1 MPQILRRFERRQ
13 RGGTESWSRDSDATT
28 QWRSRVKH
36 IKTPILICLFV
47 FVFVF
52 VFAFVSS
59 FSMNNKT
66 IYMTYHSQLPPV
78 VMKRWLDLNPEYQ
91 IDFSLDIE
99 CIQFIDSELSRSIA
113 ELFIHIHRGM
123 YKADLW
129 RLCKLYIHGGVYAD
143 IDMVPFAPISNIT
156 SVPSVTFYSCLSLC
170 DDNIFQALMVHSRK
184 RSPLLLG
191 FLISFILNKP
201 YMNIDN
207 GPTTDMYE
215 FILYNVRAQAAAVY
229 GPQLIP
235 TKLQPY
241 IYYTLSQ
248 IYIPVTVSSLKGSQL
263 IPLYYFPP
271 SIKYTLHIHP
281 KSQNK
286 WVIANQDKLVMK
298 IANHCLR
305 VYLVDAGAAD
315 AGVDIHSSFIVDI
328 CIQLPDNEPE
338 VIYLFQECIREPPRI
353 STCYIADCNGK
364 NIMDC
369 RDPNYIRD
377 RGWMN
382 R

>member
-1 MPQILRRFERRQ
+1 M
-13 RGGTESWSRDSDATT
+13 
-28 QWRSRVKH
+28 
-36 IKTPILICLFV
+36 
-47 FVFVF
+47 
-52 VFAFVSS
+52 
-59 FSMNNKT
+59 NKT

-78 VMKRWLDLNPEYQ
+78 VMKRWQDLNPEYT
-91 IDFSLDIE
+91 IDFSLDVD
-99 CIQFIDSELSRSIA
+99 CIQFIDSELSRSIS
-113 ELFIHIHRGM
+113 EIFMHIPRGM

-143 IDMVPFAPISNIT
+143 IDLVPFVPISKMM
-156 SVPSVTFYSCLSLC
+156 SAPSVTFYSGLSLSH
-170 DDNIFQALMVHSRK
+170 DSIFQALMVHSRK

-191 FLISFILNKP
+191 FLMSFILNKP
-201 YMNIDN
+201 YLLVDN

-215 FILYNVRAQAAAVY
+215 FILYNVRAQAAAEVAAAVAAGT
-229 GPQLIP
+229 GPPSIP
-235 TKLQPY
+235 DKLQPY
-241 IYYTLSQ
+241 VYYTLPQ
-248 IYIPVTVSSLKGSQL
+248 IYIPITVSSLKGSQL

-281 KSQNK
+281 KSKNK

-305 VYLVDAGAAD
+305 VDLVGVDRGAGA
-315 AGVDIHSSFIVDI
+315 DIDTSFIVDI

-338 VIYLFQECIREPPRI
+338 VIYLFQECVREPPRI
-353 STCYIADCNGK
+353 STCYISNSNGQ

-369 RDPNYIRD
+369 RDPLYIRD
-377 RGWMN
+377 HGWMN

>member
-1 MPQILRRFERRQ
+1 M
-13 RGGTESWSRDSDATT
+13 
-28 QWRSRVKH
+28 
-36 IKTPILICLFV
+36 
-47 FVFVF
+47 
-52 VFAFVSS
+52 
-59 FSMNNKT
+59 NKT

-78 VMKRWLDLNPEYQ
+78 VIKRWRDLNPEYT
-91 IDFSLDIE
+91 IDFSLDDD
-99 CIQFIDSELSRSIA
+99 CIQFIESELSRSIA
-113 ELFIHIHRGM
+113 ELFMHIPRGM

-143 IDMVPFAPISNIT
+143 IDLVPFMPISKMM
-156 SVPSVTFYSCLSLC
+156 SAPSVTFYSCLSLC

-201 YMNIDN
+201 YLLVDN

-215 FILYNVRAQAAAVY
+215 FILYNVRAQAAAEVATASAA
-229 GPQLIP
+229 GTGLPSIP
-235 TKLQPY
+235 DKLQPY
-241 IYYTLSQ
+241 VYYTLPQ
-248 IYIPVTVSSLKGSQL
+248 IYIPITVSSLKGSQL

-281 KSQNK
+281 KSKNK
-286 WVIANQDKLVMK
+286 WVIANQNKVVMK

-305 VYLVDAGAAD
+305 VYLVGLGAGAAD
-315 AGVDIHSSFIVDI
+315 ADIDTSFIVDI

-338 VIYLFQECIREPPRI
+338 IIYLFQECIREPPRI
-353 STCYIADCNGK
+353 STCYIANSKGQ

-369 RDPNYIRD
+369 RDPSYIRD
-377 RGWMN
+377 YGWTN

>member
-1 MPQILRRFERRQ
+1 
-13 RGGTESWSRDSDATT
+13 
-28 QWRSRVKH
+28 
-36 IKTPILICLFV
+36 
-47 FVFVF
+47 
-52 VFAFVSS
+52 
-59 FSMNNKT
+59 
-66 IYMTYHSQLPPV
+66 MTYHSQLPPV
-78 VMKRWLDLNPEYQ
+78 VMKRWRDLNPEYT
-91 IDFSLDIE
+91 IDFSLDDD
-99 CIQFIDSELSRSIA
+99 CIQFIESELSRSIA
-113 ELFIHIHRGM
+113 ELFMHIPRGM

-143 IDMVPFAPISNIT
+143 IDLVPFMPIST
-156 SVPSVTFYSCLSLC
+156 MMSAPSVTFYSCLSLC

-215 FILYNVRAQAAAVY
+215 FILYNVRAQAAAMVVTATTAV
-229 GPQLIP
+229 PSIP

-241 IYYTLSQ
+241 VYYTLPQ
-248 IYIPVTVSSLKGSQL
+248 IYIPITVYSLKGSQL
-263 IPLYYFPP
+263 LPLYYFPP
-271 SIKYTLHIHP
+271 NIKYTLHIHP

-286 WVIANQDKLVMK
+286 WVIANPDKLVMK

-305 VYLVDAGAAD
+305 VYLVGLGAGAAD
-315 AGVDIHSSFIVDI
+315 ADIENSFIVDI
-328 CIQLPDNEPE
+328 RIQLPDNEPE

-369 RDPNYIRD
+369 RDPSYIRD
-377 RGWMN
+377 YGWTN
-382 R
+382 P

>member
-1 MPQILRRFERRQ
+1 M
-13 RGGTESWSRDSDATT
+13 
-28 QWRSRVKH
+28 
-36 IKTPILICLFV
+36 
-47 FVFVF
+47 
-52 VFAFVSS
+52 
-59 FSMNNKT
+59 NKT

-78 VMKRWLDLNPEYQ
+78 VMKRWQDLNSEYT
-91 IDFSLDIE
+91 IDFSLDDD
-99 CIQFIDSELSRSIA
+99 CIQFIESELSRSIA
-113 ELFIHIHRGM
+113 ELFMHIPRGM

-143 IDMVPFAPISNIT
+143 IDMVPFVPISKMM
-156 SVPSVTFYSCLSLC
+156 SAPSVTFYSCLSLC
-170 DDNIFQALMVHSRK
+170 DDTIFQALMVHSRK

-201 YMNIDN
+201 YLLVDN
-207 GPTTDMYE
+207 GPTSDMYE
-215 FILYNVRAQAAAVY
+215 FILYNVRTQAAAEVAAAVAAGT
-229 GPQLIP
+229 GPPSIP
-235 TKLQPY
+235 DKLQPY
-241 IYYTLSQ
+241 VYYTLPQ
-248 IYIPVTVSSLKGSQL
+248 IYIPITVSSLKGSQL

-281 KSQNK
+281 KSKNK

-305 VYLVDAGAAD
+305 VYIVDVGAGA
-315 AGVDIHSSFIVDI
+315 DIDTSFIVDI
-328 CIQLPDNEPE
+328 RIQLPDNEQE
-338 VIYLFQECIREPPRI
+338 VIYLFQECIREPSRI
-353 STCYIADCNGK
+353 STCYISNSKGQ

-377 RGWMN
+377 YGWVK

>member
-1 MPQILRRFERRQ
+1 
-13 RGGTESWSRDSDATT
+13 
-28 QWRSRVKH
+28 
-36 IKTPILICLFV
+36 
-47 FVFVF
+47 
-52 VFAFVSS
+52 
-59 FSMNNKT
+59 MNNKT

-78 VMKRWLDLNPEYQ
+78 VTKRWLDLNPEYK
-91 IDFSLDIE
+91 IDFSLDAD

-241 IYYTLSQ
+241 VYYTLSQ

-271 SIKYTLHIHP
+271 TIKYTLHIHP

>member
-1 MPQILRRFERRQ
+1 M
-13 RGGTESWSRDSDATT
+13 
-28 QWRSRVKH
+28 
-36 IKTPILICLFV
+36 
-47 FVFVF
+47 
-52 VFAFVSS
+52 
-59 FSMNNKT
+59 NKT

-78 VMKRWLDLNPEYQ
+78 VMKRWRDLNPEYT
-91 IDFSLDIE
+91 IDFSLDDD
-99 CIQFIDSELSRSIA
+99 CIQFIESELSRSIA
-113 ELFIHIHRGM
+113 ELFMHIPRGM

-143 IDMVPFAPISNIT
+143 IDLVPFMPIST
-156 SVPSVTFYSCLSLC
+156 MMSAPSVTFYSCLSLC

-215 FILYNVRAQAAAVY
+215 FILYNVRAQAAVEVATASAA
-229 GPQLIP
+229 GTGLPSIP
-235 TKLQPY
+235 DKLQPY
-241 IYYTLSQ
+241 VYYTLPQ
-248 IYIPVTVSSLKGSQL
+248 IYIPITVSSLKGSQL
-263 IPLYYFPP
+263 LPLYYLPP

-305 VYLVDAGAAD
+305 VYLVGLGAGAAD
-315 AGVDIHSSFIVDI
+315 ADIDTSFIVDI

-353 STCYIADCNGK
+353 STCYIANSKGQ

-369 RDPNYIRD
+369 RDPSYIRD
-377 RGWMN
+377 YGWTN
-382 R
+382 P

>member
-1 MPQILRRFERRQ
+1 M
-13 RGGTESWSRDSDATT
+13 
-28 QWRSRVKH
+28 
-36 IKTPILICLFV
+36 
-47 FVFVF
+47 
-52 VFAFVSS
+52 
-59 FSMNNKT
+59 NKT

-78 VMKRWLDLNPEYQ
+78 VMKRWLDLNPEYK
-91 IDFSLDIE
+91 IDFSLDVD
-99 CIQFIDSELSRSIA
+99 CTQFIDSELSRSIA
-113 ELFIHIHRGM
+113 ELFMHIPRGM

-143 IDMVPFAPISNIT
+143 IDMVPFAPISNMT

-201 YMNIDN
+201 YLLVDN

-215 FILYNVRAQAAAVY
+215 FILYNVRAQAAAEVAAAVAAGT
-229 GPQLIP
+229 GPPSIP
-235 TKLQPY
+235 DKLQPY
-241 IYYTLSQ
+241 VYYTLPQ

-286 WVIANQDKLVMK
+286 WVIANPDKLVMK

-305 VYLVDAGAAD
+305 VYLVDAGAGAAD
-315 AGVDIHSSFIVDI
+315 ADIENSFIVDI

-353 STCYIADCNGK
+353 SACYIADCNGK

-382 R
+382 Q

>member
-1 MPQILRRFERRQ
+1 
-13 RGGTESWSRDSDATT
+13 
-28 QWRSRVKH
+28 
-36 IKTPILICLFV
+36 
-47 FVFVF
+47 
-52 VFAFVSS
+52 
-59 FSMNNKT
+59 MNNKT

-78 VMKRWLDLNPEYQ
+78 VTKRWLDLNPEYK
-91 IDFSLDIE
+91 IDFSLDAE
-99 CIQFIDSELSRSIA
+99 CIQFIDSELTRSIA

-143 IDMVPFAPISNIT
+143 IDLVPFAPISMMT
-156 SVPSVTFYSCLSLC
+156 SVPSVTFYSYLSLC
-170 DDNIFQALMVHSRK
+170 DDSIFQALMVHSRK

-201 YMNIDN
+201 YMMIDN
-207 GPTTDMYE
+207 GPTNDMYE
-215 FILYNVRAQAAAVY
+215 FILYNVRAQAAAMVVTATTAV
-229 GPQLIP
+229 PSIP

-241 IYYTLSQ
+241 VYYTLPQ

-263 IPLYYFPP
+263 IHLYYFPP

-305 VYLVDAGAAD
+305 VHLVDAGADADAAD

-377 RGWMN
+377 RGWIN
-382 R
+382 Q

>member
-1 MPQILRRFERRQ
+1 
-13 RGGTESWSRDSDATT
+13 
-28 QWRSRVKH
+28 
-36 IKTPILICLFV
+36 
-47 FVFVF
+47 
-52 VFAFVSS
+52 
-59 FSMNNKT
+59 MNNKT

-78 VMKRWLDLNPEYQ
+78 VMKRWQDLNPEYT
-91 IDFSLDIE
+91 IDFSLDVD

-113 ELFIHIHRGM
+113 ELFMHIPRGM

-143 IDMVPFAPISNIT
+143 IDLVPFVPISKMT
-156 SVPSVTFYSCLSLC
+156 SSQSVTFYSCLSLC

-191 FLISFILNKP
+191 FLISFILNKS

-215 FILYNVRAQAAAVY
+215 FILYNVRAQAALDVATATTGAAAV
-229 GPQLIP
+229 PSIP
-235 TKLQPY
+235 DKLQPY
-241 IYYTLSQ
+241 VYYTLSQ

-263 IPLYYFPP
+263 IPLYYFP
-271 SIKYTLHIHP
+271 SGIKYTLHIHP

-286 WVIANQDKLVMK
+286 WVIANRDKLMMK
-298 IANHCLR
+298 IVNHCLR
-305 VYLVDAGAAD
+305 VDLVSGGAAD
-315 AGVDIHSSFIVDI
+315 ADIENSFIVDI

-369 RDPNYIRD
+369 RDPRYIRD

-382 R
+382 L

>member
-1 MPQILRRFERRQ
+1 M
-13 RGGTESWSRDSDATT
+13 
-28 QWRSRVKH
+28 
-36 IKTPILICLFV
+36 
-47 FVFVF
+47 
-52 VFAFVSS
+52 
-59 FSMNNKT
+59 NKT

-78 VMKRWLDLNPEYQ
+78 VMKRWQDLNPEYT
-91 IDFSLDIE
+91 IDFSLDVD
-99 CIQFIDSELSRSIA
+99 CIQFIDSELTRSIA
-113 ELFIHIHRGM
+113 ELFMHIPRGM

-143 IDMVPFAPISNIT
+143 IDLVPFAPISKMM
-156 SVPSVTFYSCLSLC
+156 SAPSVTFYSCLSLSH
-170 DDNIFQALMVHSRK
+170 DSIFQALMVHSRK

-191 FLISFILNKP
+191 FLISFILNKS

-215 FILYNVRAQAAAVY
+215 YILYNVRAQAAAEVTAAAAAGT
-229 GPQLIP
+229 GPPSIP
-235 TKLQPY
+235 DKLQPY
-241 IYYTLSQ
+241 VYYTLPQ
-248 IYIPVTVSSLKGSQL
+248 IYIPITIYSLKGSQL
-263 IPLYYFPP
+263 LPLYYFPP

-305 VYLVDAGAAD
+305 VDLVGVDRGAG
-315 AGVDIHSSFIVDI
+315 AGVDIDTSFIVDI
-328 CIQLPDNEPE
+328 CIQLSDNQPE

-353 STCYIADCNGK
+353 STCYISNSNGQ

-369 RDPNYIRD
+369 RDPHYIRD
-377 RGWMN
+377 RGWMEP
-382 R
+382 

>member
-1 MPQILRRFERRQ
+1 
-13 RGGTESWSRDSDATT
+13 
-28 QWRSRVKH
+28 
-36 IKTPILICLFV
+36 
-47 FVFVF
+47 
-52 VFAFVSS
+52 
-59 FSMNNKT
+59 
-66 IYMTYHSQLPPV
+66 MTYHSQLPPV
-78 VMKRWLDLNPEYQ
+78 VTKRWLDLNPEYK

-99 CIQFIDSELSRSIA
+99 CIQFIDSELSRSIS
-113 ELFIHIHRGM
+113 ELFMHIPRGM

-129 RLCKLYIHGGVYAD
+129 RLCKLFIHGGVYAD
-143 IDMVPFAPISNIT
+143 IDLVPFAPISKMM
-156 SVPSVTFYSCLSLC
+156 SAPSVTFYSCLSMS
-170 DDNIFQALMVHSRK
+170 DSDVFQALMVHSQK

-201 YMNIDN
+201 YMMVDN

-215 FILYNVRAQAAAVY
+215 FILYNVRAQAAAMVATATAAV
-229 GPQLIP
+229 PSIP

-241 IYYTLSQ
+241 VYYTLPQ

-305 VYLVDAGAAD
+305 VDLVRAGSGAGVAD
-315 AGVDIHSSFIVDI
+315 AGVDIQNSFIVDI

-382 R
+382 Q